1 MDKTKGE
8 LLQEEL
14 LFKQENGTTRL
25 SDEEIDKAYA
35 FAEDYKKFM
44 DAAKIEIEAV
54 KEAIK
59 LLEANGYH
67 EFERGRKYLP
77 GERFYYNNRGKSLIF
92 GTMGT
97 RPIEKGVKI
106 LAAHVDSPRL
116 DLKPNP
122 LFEEA
127 ELGFLR
133 PHYYGGIKKYQW
145 PTIPLAL
152 HGDV

>member
-67 EFERGRKYLP
+67 EFERGRNTCRAKDSTTITAVNLSSSAP
-77 GERFYYNNRGKSLIF
+77 W
-92 GTMGT
+92 
-97 RPIEKGVKI
+97 V
-106 LAAHVDSPRL
+106 HVQS
-116 DLKPNP
+116 
-122 LFEEA
+122 
-127 ELGFLR
+127 
-133 PHYYGGIKKYQW
+133 KK
-145 PTIPLAL
+145 A
-152 HGDV
+152 

>member
-77 GERFYYNNRGKSLIF
+77 GERF
-92 GTMGT
+92 
-97 RPIEKGVKI
+97 
-106 LAAHVDSPRL
+106 
-116 DLKPNP
+116 
-122 LFEEA
+122 
-127 ELGFLR
+127 
-133 PHYYGGIKKYQW
+133 
-145 PTIPLAL
+145 
-152 HGDV
+152 

>member
-77 GERFYYNNRGKSLIF
+77 GERFYYNNRGYTSNRKRRKDPGCSRRF
-92 GTMGT
+92 SKTGPQT
-97 RPIEKGVKI
+97 
-106 LAAHVDSPRL
+106 
-116 DLKPNP
+116 KP
-122 LFEEA
+122 
-127 ELGFLR
+127 
-133 PHYYGGIKKYQW
+133 
-145 PTIPLAL
+145 T
-152 HGDV
+152 V